1 MQSTLSLINLI
12 LSALEDREA
21 TWVEGK
27 IEKIKSEPTSKNFYL
42 AFGMVPRVVKRS
54 IVSMGDDQLI
64 AMRLKADNYDPQHW
78 RHDELARLA
87 LMLSL
92 PGSTSF
98 KIIDPMF
105 ATADMSELVALYKGL
120 YFLEDRERYVDRA
133 IDGIRTNMSPVFDA
147 IALHSKMPYD
157 YFNESAWNQ
166 MVLKAIFMGRPIYRI
181 YGLDERR
188 NQALAQI
195 AQDFAHERWAAGRKV
210 TPELWRLTVPY
221 VDETIFEDLKK
232 AFLKGD
238 SLEKSAAGRAML
250 ECTFDTAKPWL
261 QKSADFESKSWDE
274 IGQEFE
280 ALTE

>member
-12 LSALEDREA
+12 LSVLEERET
-21 TWVEGK
+21 TWVQGK
-27 IEKIKSEPTSKNFYL
+27 IEKIKSDPTSKNFYL

-54 IVSMGDDQLI
+54 IVSLENDQLRSI
-64 AMRLKADNYDPQHW
+64 RLKADNFDPGDW

-87 LMLSL
+87 IMLAL
-92 PGSTSF
+92 PGSTSHQ
-98 KIIDPMF
+98 IIDPMF

-120 YFLEDRERYVDRA
+120 YFLDDRERFVDRA

-166 MVLKAIFMGRPIYRI
+166 MVLKAIFMGRPIYKI

-188 NQALAQI
+188 NHALAQI
-195 AQDFAHERWAAGRKV
+195 ARDFAHERWAAGRKV
-210 TPELWRLTVPY
+210 TPELWRLTIPY
-221 VDETIFEDLKK
+221 VDEIIFEDLKK

-238 SLEKSAAGRAML
+238 SLEKSAAGKAMQ
-250 ECTFDTAKPWL
+250 ECAFKAAAPWL
-261 QKSADFESKSWDE
+261 EKAKGFELRSWDE
-274 IGQEFE
+274 IGRQFE
-280 ALTE
+280 ALKE

>member
-12 LSALEDREA
+12 LSALEEREA
-21 TWVEGK
+21 TWVDGK
-27 IEKIKSEPTSKNFYL
+27 IEKIKSDPTSKNFYL

-54 IVSMGDDQLI
+54 IVSMDEDQLRS
-64 AMRLKADNYDPQHW
+64 MRLKADNFDPTHW

-87 LMLSL
+87 IMLSL
-92 PGSTSF
+92 PGSRSYD
-98 KIIDPMF
+98 IIDPMF

-166 MVLKAIFMGRPIYRI
+166 MVLKAIFMARPIYRI
-181 YGLDERR
+181 HGLDERR

-210 TPELWRLTVPY
+210 TPELWRLTVPF

-232 AFLKGD
+232 TFLNGD
-238 SLEKSAAGRAML
+238 PLEKSAAGRAL
-250 ECTFDTAKPWL
+250 QECTFEDAVPWL
-261 QKSADFESKSWDE
+261 EKSAGFESKSWND
-274 IGQEFE
+274 IGQQFE